1 MKNLSTL
8 FIFLAFAILAY
19 ADENNSSNV
28 TATKL
33 CSDKTDIFN
42 ATTIEDVV
50 SLPKGEKLATYRIIL
65 QIPAKNG
72 DSKVFKYNSNQQGGF
87 KGIMDEVKEHFV
99 PGSLLLVDE
108 MKATTGDEIPF
119 AAFYLH

>member
-8 FIFLAFAILAY
+8 FIFLAFGVLAY
-19 ADENNSSNV
+19 AGDNNNSYV

-33 CSDKTDIFN
+33 CSDKSDIFN
-42 ATTIEDVV
+42 ATAIEDVL
-50 SLPKGEKLATYRIIL
+50 SLPKGEKLSTYRVIL

-72 DSKVFKYNSNQQGGF
+72 DSEVFKYNSTHPGGF
-87 KGIMDEVKEHFV
+87 KGIMDQVKEHFV

-108 MKATTGDEIPF
+108 MKATNGNEIPF
-119 AAFYLH
+119 AAFYLR

>member
-8 FIFLAFAILAY
+8 FIFLVFAVLAY
-19 ADENNSSNV
+19 AGDNNSSYT
-28 TATKL
+28 TATTL
-33 CSDKTDIFN
+33 CSDKTDILN
-42 ATTIEDVV
+42 ANNIEDAL
-50 SLPKGEKLATYRIIL
+50 SLPKGEKLETYRIIL
-65 QIPAKNG
+65 QIPAQNG
-72 DSKVFKYNSNQQGGF
+72 NSKVFKYNSNQQGGF